1 MKIKRILAATLA
13 ATMVMGSA
21 LTVCA
26 TTVSS
31 GSGSSN
37 STTAAMTYAEKM
49 SKEAGALV
57 TVGGVKVTT
66 SLSGVYAANSVK
78 GTAIKTDLATVK
90 ANLGLTAGQTPIV
103 TIYDTDAKK
112 SNLAM
117 ACVDAAV
124 EALGGGKVV
133 ACLDVNLFAKQKGKV
148 VTLKDGSVAMAVG
161 LPKTADTTKTYSII
175 CVQPGGVVTV
185 FEDLDTNPNTVTF
198 NVQAGLGTYALV
210 AR

>member
-31 GSGSSN
+31 GSGSSY
-37 STTAAMTYAEKM
+37 TAPKTYAEKHTQE
-49 SKEAGALV
+49 SGALI
-57 TVGGVKVTT
+57 TVGGVKVAT
-66 SLSGVYAANSVK
+66 SVSGVYTAKSVK

-90 ANLGLTAGQTPIV
+90 ANLGLTNGQNPVV

-124 EALGGGKVV
+124 EALGGGDVV
-133 ACLDVNLFAKQKGKV
+133 ACIDVNLFAKQKGKV